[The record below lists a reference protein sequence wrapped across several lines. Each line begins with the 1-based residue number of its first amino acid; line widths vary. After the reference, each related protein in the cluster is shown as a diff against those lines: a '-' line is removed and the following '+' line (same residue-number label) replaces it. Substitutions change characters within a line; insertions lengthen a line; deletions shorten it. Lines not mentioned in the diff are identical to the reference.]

1 MSTHI
6 DNVLLGTA
14 ATIQTVSTL
23 PTTNVENFQQGTLF
37 KLPSGQVFRLTKP
50 IFKATPLITDFELLV
65 TSGKTPL
72 SASDIVEVNGDTY
85 FDTAGLATNT
95 ELLVVC
101 LADGTLDL
109 DNTRVKNK
117 RPGDGLSTAS
127 TGGGGGIKYSTGL
140 KLVAGEVFYIIYKA
154 PDESYYVKLRD
165 PNLAEAALE
174 YWAEYWVSNEK
185 GSSTN
190 HGKSIEAPYQT
201 VQNFLDGWIDFGSRV
216 NLMSDYGHAGGWTL
230 ADQNY
235 ITFEGAGKNSM
246 MYGGIELTGV
256 CEHVT
261 FRNLT
266 IANDVTW
273 GGQQAIKFSDVGG
286 KHVID
291 NLWTDGNTAVYYLEF
306 GVNCFNGTADGVT
319 TFGALMCTIRD
330 SDLTGSTG
338 VIKLNDLGAGEFAYI
353 KLENSQVSGIEVGTG
368 WYVLY
373 DGSSDLGTLTY
384 TGSGSIYKVI
394 PTSNSVPQKTGG
406 LLTRDLNKLM
416 VEVQPTAENQVLK
429 SAYLLG
435 NLIGLQWVAATDYP
449 GISGQATNQ
458 SGSNMSA
465 MLHQFKVSDGN
476 YQSFDIVVDIWESG
490 IGAGVFSRYVKLSG
504 VFRMDLIAG
513 AGTVDI
519 NDYIDKDQ
527 SNAPKGTLFLQYQPG
542 GYGGP
547 AVELNYQIAVPFTN
561 LNINKRVLTHT
572 FGN

>member
-1 MSTHI
+1 MGNI
-6 DNVLLGTA
+6 DQIELGTA
-14 ATIQTVSTL
+14 SNIQVVTDL

-72 SASDIVEVNGDTY
+72 SASDIIIVNGDTD
-85 FDTAGLATNT
+85 FDTTGLVANT

-101 LADGTLDL
+101 LADGRLDL
-109 DNTRVKNK
+109 GNTLVKNRRATDNLSTSSGGGAGTTYNTRLN
-117 RPGDGLSTAS
+117 L
-127 TGGGGGIKYSTGL
+127 L
-140 KLVAGEVFYIIYKA
+140 AGEVFYLLYKA

-165 PNLAEAALE
+165 PNLAEAALK

-185 GSSTN
+185 GLSTN

-266 IANDVTW
+266 IANDITW
-273 GGQQAIKFSDVGG
+273 GGQQAIKFTDVKG

-291 NLWTDGNTAVYYLEF
+291 NLWTELNTAAYYLEF
-306 GVNCFNGTADGVT
+306 GVNCYNGVADGVT
-319 TFGALMCTIRD
+319 TFGALACTIRN

-338 VIKLNDLGAGEFAYI
+338 IIKLPDLAAGQFAYI
-353 KLENSQVSGIEVGTG
+353 KLENAQVSGIEIGSG
-368 WYVLY
+368 WYVLH
-373 DGSSDLGTLTY
+373 DGSSDFGVFTS
-384 TGSGSIYKVI
+384 TGSGSIFKVI

-406 LLTRDLNKLM
+406 LMTRDMNKLL

-429 SAYLLG
+429 SAYMFG
-435 NLIGLQWVAATDYP
+435 NLVGLQWATISDYP
-449 GISGQATNQ
+449 GLSQQVMNQ
-458 SGSNMSA
+458 SASNMSA

-476 YQSFDIVVDIWESG
+476 YQSFDIVIDMWESG
-490 IGAGVFSRYVKLSG
+490 LGAGLFSRYVKLSG
-504 VFRMDLIAG
+504 VFRMDLIQA

-519 NDYIDKDQ
+519 NNYIDKDQ
-527 SNAPKGTLFLQYQPG
+527 SNAPKGTLSLQYVAG

-547 AVELNYQIAVPFTN
+547 AVELNYQIAVPFTG